1 LSAGECQQRRIR
13 SDRIP
18 RHVAV
23 IMDGNG
29 RWAEARGLSRNEGH
43 RAGLDSV
50 RGIVRAAHDLGVR
63 WLTLY
68 AFSLENW
75 NRPKAEVDQLMRL
88 PEEFFETEM
97 ENLMANGVRV
107 RTIGRPEL
115 LPPGVRRRVEE
126 AVAKTRDNDSMTLVF
141 ALSYG
146 GRQEIVD
153 AARRFARD
161 VEAGK
166 VDPDRLDEKTFS
178 AYLYDSEIPDP
189 DLLIRTGGEE
199 RVSNFLL
206 WQIAYAEI
214 YTTDVMWPDFG
225 RSHLVDAILDYQ
237 GRERRFG
244 MTSAQVRGGRTA
256 APPSAGAVKKLEDR

>member
-1 LSAGECQQRRIR
+1 MSEPGSQERRIR

-43 RAGLDSV
+43 RAGLESV
-50 RGIVRAAHDLGVR
+50 RGIVRAAHELGVR

-75 NRPKAEVDQLMRL
+75 SRPKAEVDQLMRL
-88 PEEFFETEM
+88 PEEYFETEM

-107 RTIGRPEL
+107 RTIGRPDL
-115 LPPGVRRRVEE
+115 LPPGVRRRVSE
-126 AVAKTRDNDSMTLVF
+126 AMARTRANTEMTLVF

-153 AARRFARD
+153 AARRLLRD
-161 VEAGK
+161 FEAGK
-166 VDPDRLDEKTFS
+166 LDPDRLDEKTFA
-178 AYLYDSEIPDP
+178 AYLYDPELPDP

-206 WQIAYAEI
+206 WQIAYAEL
-214 YTTDVMWPDFG
+214 YTTDVMWPDF
-225 RSHLVDAILDYQ
+225 RKLHLVEAILDYQ
-237 GRERRFG
+237 RRERRFG
-244 MTSAQVRGGRTA
+244 MTSAQVRVGSSERPDEPEGR
-256 APPSAGAVKKLEDR
+256 